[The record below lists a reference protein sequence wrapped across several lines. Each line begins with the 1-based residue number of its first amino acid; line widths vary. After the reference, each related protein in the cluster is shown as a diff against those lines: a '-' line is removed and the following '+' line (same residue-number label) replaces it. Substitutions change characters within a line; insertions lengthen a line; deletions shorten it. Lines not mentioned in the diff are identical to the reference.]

1 MSAWGFA
8 AVFVAGLAFGAYAAV
23 CWATGDGR

>member
-1 MSAWGFA
+1 MSVWGFA
-8 AVFVAGLAFGAYAAV
+8 AVFVVGAVWGVYVAL